1 MKTLLFFNVTTLIY
15 CFSTYCPRYLFIF
28 HSTRIFSK
36 AKNITYSTP
45 KIDFPGL
52 PWYATLS
59 TPYLRAFKKVKKK
72 KSHIPWEKYE
82 VRFYIKSHQYLS
94 ISPYAGRESLDLGL
108 TTSLYLSPLSVSPS
122 PSVSFSS
129 LFLKPLKHPL
139 VSACISSPRQLMH
152 DRVF

>member
-15 CFSTYCPRYLFIF
+15 CFSTCCPRYLFIF

-36 AKNITYSTP
+36 VKNTTYSTP

-72 KSHIPWEKYE
+72 KSQIPWEKYE

-108 TTSLYLSPLSVSPS
+108 TTSLYLSLSLCLLFFTLFEASETPPCVCLHFIPEAAHAWQ
-122 PSVSFSS
+122 SV
-129 LFLKPLKHPL
+129 LK
-139 VSACISSPRQLMH
+139 ISR
-152 DRVF
+152 